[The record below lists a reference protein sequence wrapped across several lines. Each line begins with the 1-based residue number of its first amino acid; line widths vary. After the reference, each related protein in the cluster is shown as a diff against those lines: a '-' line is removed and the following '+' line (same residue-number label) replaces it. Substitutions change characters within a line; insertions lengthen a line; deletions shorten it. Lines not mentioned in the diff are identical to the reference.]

1 MEKLL
6 TALSSSE
13 TDIFLLLHYMWIF
26 WRHIQNFSVQLAT
39 CHTCRVNR
47 RFGVFKLGSS
57 NWGLLLI
64 RHISVERRPN
74 GNKEVKRPIGTKE
87 NFSMRFQNLLMRVN
101 VASD

>member
-13 TDIFLLLHYMWIF
+13 TDIFSLLHYMWIF
-26 WRHIQNFSVQLAT
+26 WRYIQNFSVQLAT

-47 RFGVFKLGSS
+47 RFDHYKL

-64 RHISVERRPN
+64 RHISVKRRPN

>member
-13 TDIFLLLHYMWIF
+13 TDIFSLLHYMWIF

-47 RFGVFKLGSS
+47 RFDHYKSK
-57 NWGLLLI
+57 WGLLLI
-64 RHISVERRPN
+64 RRISVERRPN

-87 NFSMRFQNLLMRVN
+87 NFSMKFQNLLMRVN